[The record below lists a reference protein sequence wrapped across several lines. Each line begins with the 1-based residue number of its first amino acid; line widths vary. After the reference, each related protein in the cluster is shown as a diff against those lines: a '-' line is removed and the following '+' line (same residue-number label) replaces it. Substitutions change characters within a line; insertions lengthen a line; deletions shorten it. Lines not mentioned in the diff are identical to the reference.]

1 MAGPG
6 AQVQLTFHELK
17 CDIINQQGFTDH
29 RLATAGVGKITV
41 RDVSS
46 YFQLLPAQK

>member
-6 AQVQLTFHELK
+6 AQVQLTFHEL
-17 CDIINQQGFTDH
+17 INQPGFTDH

>member
-6 AQVQLTFHELK
+6 AQVPLTFHEL
-17 CDIINQQGFTDH
+17 INQQSLTDH